1 MSKTIWRSVS
11 AVLWAFL
18 GIRKREEYEKDLE
31 TIKPTQVILTGIFLA
46 LIFVISLLVLVNII
60 IAV

>member
-1 MSKTIWRSVS
+1 MSKTFWRSVS

-31 TIKPTQVILTGIFLA
+31 TINPIQVILIGIFLA
-46 LIFVISLLVLVNII
+46 LIFVISLFVLVNII